1 MPMLNWL
8 KHADLWFVYL
18 VLYLPIGV
26 LVFYSFN
33 ASKNPYRWGGF
44 SWHWYE
50 RLWQNSSLLEAAM
63 NSLLLAVSAATLS
76 TLIGT
81 LTAVALHR
89 YRFRGKRFLNGML
102 FVVMMSP
109 DIVLAISLLAL
120 FILIG
125 VQLGYVSL
133 LLAHV
138 TFCLPFVVVTVYARL
153 SGFNPQILEA
163 ARDLG
168 AGDLRALVTVV
179 LPIIFPAVLAGW
191 LLGCTL
197 SLDDVVVSMFVTGPT
212 FEILPL
218 RIYSMVRVGIKP
230 EVNALA
236 TVLLMLSLA
245 TLIGSQFILTRK
257 GERKT

>member
-1 MPMLNWL
+1 MLNWL
-8 KHADLWFVYL
+8 KQAYLWLVYL
-18 VLYLPIGV
+18 LLYLPIGV
-26 LVFYSFN
+26 LVVYSFN
-33 ASKNPYRWGGF
+33 ASKNPYRWAGF
-44 SWHWYE
+44 SWQWYE
-50 RLWQNSSLLEAAM
+50 RLWSNSALLEAAL
-63 NSLLLAVSAATLS
+63 NSLLLAISAATLS

-81 LTAVALHR
+81 LTAIALHR
-89 YRFRGKRFLNGML
+89 YRFRGKTFLNGML
-102 FVVMMSP
+102 FVVMMAP

-125 VQLGYVSL
+125 LHLGYVSL

-138 TFCLPFVVVTVYARL
+138 TFCLPFVVVTVYSRL

-168 AGDLRALVTVV
+168 ASEPRTLVTIL
-179 LPIIFPAVLAGW
+179 LPIIFPAVMAGW
-191 LLGCTL
+191 LLGFTL

-218 RIYSMVRVGIKP
+218 RIYSMVRLGIKP

-236 TVLLMLSLA
+236 TVLLLLSLTA
-245 TLIGSQFILTRK
+245 LIGSQFFLTRTR
-257 GERKT
+257 GKTT